1 MNDWQKACRR
11 IGCEGIS
18 NKNSDY
24 CTKHDKELQ
33 EKALDTFG
41 REAWDKAIA
50 EGKSPITILKSNV
63 SFGYTRNSCE
73 RCERRFR
80 VWRKRINGF
89 NKNDNKFIEICGDCV
104 TEDDVI

>member
-1 MNDWQKACRR
+1 MNDWQIACRR

-33 EKALDTFG
+33 EKAIDTFG
-41 REAWDKAIA
+41 REEWDKAIA
-50 EGKSPITILKSNV
+50 EGKNPITILKSNIR
-63 SFGYTRNSCE
+63 FGYTRNSCE

-80 VWRKRINGF
+80 FWRKRINGF
-89 NKNDNKFIEICGDCV
+89 NKTSKQFVEICIDCV
-104 TEDDVI
+104 TEDDAI